1 MSTANNPSTEDSSS
15 LSPPPKSSPQQQAA
29 TITKDGLE
37 ERDKSETDSHDKEHQ
52 QKHNNEGLNESLD
65 QIERQPQSDRQGIEE
80 STTEPPSEQ
89 VPKGQSP
96 VVSQES
102 HCEENSVQK
111 ELQIEQNEQNQ
122 PDESQQLQ
130 QQSEEQPQQQPAEQ
144 DDAVQEYLV
153 KKIQWFDT
161 ETKQKKDVLIIT
173 QNENGP
179 CPLVAI
185 CNVLFLRGDLEI
197 RPPDREMV
205 TFEYL
210 VERLGDYLLNHG
222 PGAST
227 NNNTADIKPKQGKQ
241 QQQQQQEE
249 QVVSSPTQYEAST
262 QMDRIDSR
270 QSTAEYVLTYRY
282 NLDAALSI
290 LPNLQMGLDVN
301 VRFSSIRGFEPTAE
315 LAMFDLF
322 DVDLV
327 HGWLVDPQDE
337 QTYQIIAEK
346 CGSYNSVVECVV
358 RGDTL
363 SSSAAIKGDNR
374 TSRQWSPDEER
385 QIQEGLIAATFLEDT
400 ATQLTYHG
408 LESLVSSIPSN
419 KLCVLFRN
427 NHFSTIYK
435 HPETSTLYILV
446 TDSGLVSEE
455 SIVWE
460 NLGDVDQGAS
470 EFFNSDFQKPEIIR
484 SPPPPMPTTG
494 DPSADMDYILALS
507 LQQNEISNAEEH
519 RRRRR
524 QQQHLQHQQEQ
535 LQYQQQLHQQQVTEQ
550 ELAAKRKKR
559 QSCIIC

>member
-1 MSTANNPSTEDSSS
+1 MGSQHPEEPKDQPSITSH
-15 LSPPPKSSPQQQAA
+15 KSDQPEQKQSEAQQQ
-29 TITKDGLE
+29 
-37 ERDKSETDSHDKEHQ
+37 
-52 QKHNNEGLNESLD
+52 NNET
-65 QIERQPQSDRQGIEE
+65 P
-80 STTEPPSEQ
+80 
-89 VPKGQSP
+89 
-96 VVSQES
+96 
-102 HCEENSVQK
+102 
-111 ELQIEQNEQNQ
+111 ELQA
-122 PDESQQLQ
+122 Q
-130 QQSEEQPQQQPAEQ
+130 QQTVTEH
-144 DDAVQEYLV
+144 DDAVQGYLV
-153 KKIQWFDT
+153 KKIQWFDFK
-161 ETKQKKDVLIIT
+161 TKQKKDVLIIT

-210 VERLGDYLLNHG
+210 IERLGDYLLNHG
-222 PGAST
+222 PNTSS
-227 NNNTADIKPKQGKQ
+227 NNNATDESKRSDHQPQQEGK
-241 QQQQQQEE
+241 QEE
-249 QVVSSPTQYEAST
+249 QHAVVSSPTQYEAPIE
-262 QMDRIDSR
+262 MDRIDSR

-290 LPNLQMGLDVN
+290 LPNLQTGLDVN

-327 HGWLVDPQDE
+327 HGWLVDPQD
-337 QTYQIIAEK
+337 QITYKIVAEK
-346 CGSYNSVVECVV
+346 CGSYNSVVELVV

-363 SSSAAIKGDNR
+363 SSGVAAKNGNDQHSVNGGG
-374 TSRQWSPDEER
+374 SNQWSPDEEQ
-385 QIQEGLIAATFLEDT
+385 QIQEGLIAASFLEDT

-408 LESLVSSIPSN
+408 LESLVTTIPSN

-446 TDSGLVSEE
+446 TDSGLVSEK

-470 EFFNSDFQKPEIIR
+470 EFFNSDFKKPEIIR
-484 SPPPPMPTTG
+484 SPPLPATATG

-507 LQQNEISNAEEH
+507 LQQNEISNEEE
-519 RRRRR
+519 RRR
-524 QQQHLQHQQEQ
+524 QQREQQHQQHQQEQ
-535 LQYQQQLHQQQVTEQ
+535 LRYQQQLHQQQLNEEQ
-550 ELAAKRKKR
+550 VEASKRKSKR
-559 QSCIIC
+559 QSCIIS